1 MRSHWICFYL
11 FICIFNWVF
20 SSILFLNSLSL
31 SKILLFHL
39 TEGSH
44 HKKIP
49 CIQRQRRSCN
59 KMAGGVKLHLESN
72 PIPTREAPRAQK
84 TNNNKKKKTLCAP
97 GPRDPTEAEPDLP
110 LSVGVSPVEA
120 SVSRSLPR
128 GQGSGYSRPGSGN
141 ITHHEQMTH
150 KLQNNY
156 TKEILS
162 LLRKF

>member
-1 MRSHWICFYL
+1 MLSSMRSHWICFYL

-72 PIPTREAPRAQK
+72 PIPTRDSQRAQTK
-84 TNNNKKKKTLCAP
+84 SC
-97 GPRDPTEAEPDLP
+97 GHQDLETP
-110 LSVGVSPVEA
+110 QRLSQTCFCVSSVEA
-120 SVSRSLPR
+120 LVSSGLSQ
-128 GQGSGYSRPGSGN
+128 GQW
-141 ITHHEQMTH
+141 
-150 KLQNNY
+150 L
-156 TKEILS
+156 
-162 LLRKF
+162 